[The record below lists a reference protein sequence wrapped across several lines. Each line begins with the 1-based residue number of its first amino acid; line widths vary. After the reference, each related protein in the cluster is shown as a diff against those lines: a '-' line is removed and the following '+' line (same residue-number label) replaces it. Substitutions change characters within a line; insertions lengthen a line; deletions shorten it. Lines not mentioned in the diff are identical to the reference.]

1 MAERLESATKIY
13 GIGIL
18 LAESFSK
25 LLSPERKRVMRL
37 VDRVLV
43 VGLYGKPVPV
53 RLYTP
58 APGEDSHDGI
68 SKYTLDALAL
78 ACVLSMQTPTSP
90 CSPAVD
96 KKNHYTADFEK
107 AFEAYIAG
115 EWDYAKPAMQAL
127 LVQQPDDQLVQLALD
142 FVQTSDKA
150 AWKGYRED
158 LDV

>member
-1 MAERLESATKIY
+1 MITF
-13 GIGIL
+13 IL
-18 LAESFSK
+18 TQQSYEQAAYRKGFSTEDH
-25 LLSPERKRVMRL
+25 LLSLTLL
-37 VDRVLV
+37 VEKAREWNS
-43 VGLYGKPVPV
+43 PVW
-53 RLYTP
+53 
-58 APGEDSHDGI
+58 
-68 SKYTLDALAL
+68 LAFI
-78 ACVLSMQTPTSP
+78 
-90 CSPAVD
+90 
-96 KKNHYTADFEK
+96 DFEK